1 MKLKALLSYLIFLV
15 TITGLSQSFNPDKK
29 FAARQLVQDF
39 DYMSTALEKAHPG
52 LYWHVDTNKFDD
64 WKETIRETILRGDSL
79 TETEFLRK
87 AMLLTFPIGC
97 SHTSIDFSEAHEN
110 WWQQNALLLPFN
122 LFEADGKYYVYQ
134 NYSGNAILDFGT
146 EILEIDGVPINR
158 IFEQISLAVPSD
170 GGNLS
175 RIKNVLKTGFY
186 YYYSFAIKE
195 SSEKY
200 EVICLPKGKN
210 DTATIIINGI
220 TKTQLDTKRNAL
232 NKKLPPIECSVNEE
246 LNTAVLTIRSFRKDL
261 MDNAGVDY
269 NRFLDSFF
277 VLSGVLEYKN
287 LVIDLRN
294 NGGGLSEYGANLI
307 SYLSPKPF
315 VYCAN
320 QWLTSDTL
328 FNFIDYD
335 IPETFQGFPK
345 GVVKEDGG
353 YKWKKHSILGVRNN
367 DSTNY
372 FKGKV
377 YFITNG
383 KCASTSTEVLSAVR
397 TYKLGTIVGEEAGGS
412 YKGNTSGVT
421 GTIILPYT
429 KAIVTIPMV
438 RYEIPINK
446 QNTKGLRPDYVI
458 TPTID
463 DWLNNRDVEMDFVL
477 KQIGENK
484 KN

>member
-64 WKETIRETILRGDSL
+64 WKETIRETILRSDSL

-87 AMLLTFPIGC
+87 AVLLTFPIGC

-134 NYSGNAILDFGT
+134 NYSDNAILDFGT
-146 EILEIDGVPINR
+146 EILEIDGVPISK
-158 IFEQISLAVPSD
+158 IFEQISLAIPTD

-195 SSEKY
+195 SAAQY
-200 EVICLPKGKN
+200 EVTCLQKSKEEA
-210 DTATIIINGI
+210 DITIVKGI

-232 NKKLPPIECSVNEE
+232 NKKLPPIECSVNKE
-246 LNTAVLTIRSFRKDL
+246 LNTVVLTIRSFRKDL
-261 MDNAGVDY
+261 MDNAGIDY

-277 VLSGVLEYKN
+277 VLSRVHEYKN

-294 NGGGLSEYGANLI
+294 NAGGLSEYGANLL
-307 SYLSPKPF
+307 SYLSPKLF
-315 VYCAN
+315 VYCKN

-328 FNFIDYD
+328 FDFINYN

-353 YKWKKHSILGVRNN
+353 YKWKNHSVLGVQE
-367 DSTNY
+367 SSSNY
-372 FKGKV
+372 FKGNV
-377 YFITNG
+377 FFITNG

-421 GTIILPYT
+421 GTVILPIT

-438 RYEIPINK
+438 RYEMPIDK
-446 QNTKGLRPDYVI
+446 QNTKGLRPDFVI
-458 TPTID
+458 KPAID
-463 DWLNNRDVEMDFVL
+463 DWLNNRDAEMDFVL
-477 KQIGENK
+477 ELIRNK
-484 KN
+484 K